1 MASQVS
7 PGIVLKERDL
17 SNVVVTGSLAIT
29 AAVAGSFAKGPVG
42 EIVNISSQKEF
53 LNVFGSPAEGN
64 AADWHVANEFLAYG
78 GRLAVVRAE
87 SGVAN
92 AGSTQGVLVKSANDW
107 AAGAGGSEAFVAR
120 SAGTHGNDLSIVVVD
135 RGADQTVTFD
145 SDFAALPAPGDAIT
159 IGGKAGKV
167 YSRAANVVGVV
178 LDDPSTLIAAGDVL
192 AGAGPAGAD
201 MTVTS
206 AVNWYLNAE
215 IASTGIKLS
224 AIGPRPG
231 TSEFAAGR
239 GHSWD
244 EVHVAVIDKTTNTVV
259 ERLTYLSKLS
269 DGVGAQG
276 SKSYYKD
283 VINEESAY
291 IFNGAHVPVDV
302 AYDRALGDASTEAAG
317 KFGIVGLHI
326 DDLTGGA
333 DDYAYTTSEI
343 SDAFD
348 LFGDT
353 EEATIDFILMGGSL
367 ATESDTKTKAQKVI
381 AIAAARKDCI
391 AFVSPHVGNQIGTT
405 GALSAAAQRD
415 NTVAFFSTLTSTS
428 YAVFDSGI
436 KYAYDRFSDKY
447 RWIPCNG
454 DIAGLCVNT
463 SATVDDWISPAGV
476 NRGSLR
482 NAVKLAYNPNKAD
495 RDELYQNRIN
505 PIVAFPGQG
514 ITLFG
519 DKTALASPSA
529 FDRINVRR
537 LFLNVEKRAK
547 GLGQQVL
554 FELNDEITRSG
565 FASAMTSYLTEVQ
578 ARRGVT
584 DFLVVCDESNNTPD
598 VIDRNEFVAELYIKP
613 TRSVN
618 FITITFTATKT
629 GVSFSEVVGR

>member
-87 SGVAN
+87 SGVLN

-120 SAGTHGNDLSIVVVD
+120 SAGTHGNDLSVVVVD

-145 SDFAALPAPGDAIT
+145 TGFAALPSPGDAIT

-167 YSRAANVVGVV
+167 YARNSNVVSVI
-178 LDDPSTLIAAGDVL
+178 LDDPSTLIAAGDTL
-192 AGAGPAGAD
+192 AGAGAGGAD

-215 IASTGIKLS
+215 IGSTGIKLS

-244 EVHVAVIDKTTNTVV
+244 ELHVAVIDKTTNTIL

-302 AYDRALGDASTEAAG
+302 PYARALGDASTETG
-317 KFGIVGLHI
+317 GMFGIVGLHT
-326 DDLTGGA
+326 DDLTGGT
-333 DDYAYTTSEI
+333 DDYDYTTSEI

-367 ATESDTKTKAQKVI
+367 ASETDTKTKAQKVI

-405 GALSAAAQRD
+405 GALNAATQRD
-415 NTVAFFSTLTSTS
+415 NTVAFFSDLTSTS

-584 DFLVVCDESNNTPD
+584 DFLVVCDETNNTPD